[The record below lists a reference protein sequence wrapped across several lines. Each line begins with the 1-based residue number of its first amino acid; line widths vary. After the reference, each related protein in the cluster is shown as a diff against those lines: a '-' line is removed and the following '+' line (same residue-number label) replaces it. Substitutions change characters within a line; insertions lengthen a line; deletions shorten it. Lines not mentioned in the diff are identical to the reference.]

1 MAQPLRKR
9 IEGRSLLVAAA
20 AGLGFAMTEMVIE
33 AVLGKGFWAPL
44 RFIAS
49 FFTVGRDTDPSFS
62 LGPVIVGVAGH
73 MTESVVLG
81 LVFIVLIGRIAH
93 GAIGLVLTGIVYGAV
108 LFAASWFVVL
118 PPVDPAMRLLNGPG
132 FLVSHLM
139 FGLLLGLGTWLAWER
154 VVEADRVAALR

>member
-1 MAQPLRKR
+1 MAQPFRKR

-33 AVLGKGFWAPL
+33 AVSGKGFWAPL

-49 FFTVGRDTDPSFS
+49 ILTWGKDTDPSFS

-73 MTESVVLG
+73 MIESVVLG
-81 LVFIVLIGRIAH
+81 LVFIVLAGRIIH
-93 GAIGLVLTGIVYGAV
+93 SAIGLALAGMAYGAV
-108 LFAASWFVVL
+108 LFAGSWFVLL
-118 PPVDPAMRLLNGPG
+118 PLVDSAMLLLSGLG
-132 FLVSHLM
+132 FLVSHMM

-154 VVEADRVAALR
+154 NVEAEQAAALR

>member
-1 MAQPLRKR
+1 MAQPFTAR
-9 IEGRSLLVAAA
+9 INGRSLLVAVA

-33 AVLGKGFWAPL
+33 AVSGKGFWAPL

-49 FFTVGRDTDPSFS
+49 ILTRGKDTDPSFS
-62 LGPVIVGVAGH
+62 LVPVVVGVAGH
-73 MTESVVLG
+73 MIESVVLG
-81 LVFIVLIGRIAH
+81 LVFIVLAGRIAH
-93 GAIGLVLTGIVYGAV
+93 GVIGLAMTGMVYGAI
-108 LFAASWFVVL
+108 LFAASWFVIL

-154 VVEADRVAALR
+154 IVEADQVAALR